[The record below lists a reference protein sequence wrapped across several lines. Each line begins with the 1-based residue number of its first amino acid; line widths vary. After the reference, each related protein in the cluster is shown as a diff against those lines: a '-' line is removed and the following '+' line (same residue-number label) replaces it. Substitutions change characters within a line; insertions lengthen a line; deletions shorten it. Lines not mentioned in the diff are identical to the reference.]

1 MGADSD
7 TIGELKMSCTKAPIG
22 WSCTRK
28 VGHSGSCAAK
38 EAMTPNPQDDKQ
50 KLRAVMNI
58 YLINRSD
65 HGYDEYEGFVVVAE
79 SDVEAL
85 DFVNIKYNVGYYPTF
100 PDIGTKS
107 VKLIGIASPAYK
119 EITVIISSFNAG

>member
-1 MGADSD
+1 
-7 TIGELKMSCTKAPIG
+7 
-22 WSCTRK
+22 
-28 VGHSGSCAAK
+28 
-38 EAMTPNPQDDKQ
+38 
-50 KLRAVMNI
+50 MNI

-65 HGYDEYEGFVVVAE
+65 HGYDEYDGFVVVAE

-119 EITVIISSFNAG
+119 EITVIISSFKAG